1 MTIGRIVAVAS
12 GKGGVGK
19 TWFAITLA
27 HALARQGL
35 SVLLFDAD
43 LGLANIDVQLGLT
56 PKQDLGGVVA
66 GSATIA
72 EATLHFA
79 DGGFDIVMGR
89 SGSGALSSLDPAALD
104 RVLTALRQ
112 HGDITA
118 AFRAASSL
126 PFVRGKKAGCACAR
140 LFS

>member
-43 LGLANIDVQLGLT
+43 LATTIVGAERGDEWPTASRTPTGLRQ
-56 PKQDLGGVVA
+56 VA
-66 GSATIA
+66 GF
-72 EATLHFA
+72 HY
-79 DGGFDIVMGR
+79 
-89 SGSGALSSLDPAALD
+89 P
-104 RVLTALRQ
+104 
-112 HGDITA
+112 
-118 AFRAASSL
+118 
-126 PFVRGKKAGCACAR
+126 VRR
-140 LFS
+140 R